1 MKLTW
6 HKTPSE
12 KIAELEDIVRE
23 DVARLDIEVP
33 GKLVFH
39 HVLLTR
45 DHDGPLVFVWGKEG
59 DDAFH
64 CEYVENP
71 EWTTS
76 EVEPEG
82 SSST

>member
-6 HKTPSE
+6 HKTPEE
-12 KIAELEDIVRE
+12 KIVELEDMVKE

-33 GKLVFH
+33 GRLVFH
-39 HVLLTR
+39 HVFLTR
-45 DHDGPLVFVWGKEG
+45 DHDGPLVFVWGVEG

-64 CEYVENP
+64 CEYVEHT
-71 EWTTS
+71 EWATS
-76 EVEPEG
+76 EIEPDE